1 MQGDGG
7 ENGLAASD
15 GGNSLRAGKGA
26 SQSTGGL
33 GGGGTGGQGQ
43 NGVSLKGGDGYI
55 FTTNTGSC
63 GGGGG
68 GFYGGGG
75 GGVTIFPGSC
85 GSNGAGGGGSSFI
98 TFFFGRSNAVYGTV
112 STNSINDPDYVA
124 FAADPASTV
133 TPNRVGTSDVGGAVV
148 IYIDGVKMTPYTV
161 PGYYSKIVI

>member
-7 ENGLAASD
+7 EIGLAASD
-15 GGNSLRAGKGA
+15 GNNILRAGKGA

-63 GGGGG
+63 
-68 GFYGGGG
+68 GG

-148 IYIDGVKMTPYTV
+148 IYIDGVKMNPYTV